1 MNGHQNAS
9 QRLQQIIPPG
19 IVVAFSLWIA
29 FVSFNVDDPQ
39 PYLFP
44 RLISIALVGLSL
56 LALIRAFLGKDNVGA
71 GFTKAILKNVAAGV
85 AVMGLFVFFL
95 AEFLGFYTASALTFL
110 VIVSLYDPA
119 SHYEIQTWVKRFGVM
134 IGFIA
139 IMYGLFTLLLKVQ
152 IPKGLFL

>member
-1 MNGHQNAS
+1 MNDHQDAS

-44 RLISIALVGLSL
+44 RLISIALVGLSV
-56 LALIRAFLGKDNVGA
+56 LALIRAFLGKDNVGE
-71 GFTKAILKNVAAGV
+71 GFTGTKLKNVAAGV
-85 AVMGLFVFFL
+85 AVMVLFVFFL

-119 SHYEIQTWVKRFGVM
+119 SHFEIRTWLKRFGVM
-134 IGFIA
+134 IGFTA
-139 IMYGLFTLLLKVQ
+139 VMYGLFTLLLKVQ